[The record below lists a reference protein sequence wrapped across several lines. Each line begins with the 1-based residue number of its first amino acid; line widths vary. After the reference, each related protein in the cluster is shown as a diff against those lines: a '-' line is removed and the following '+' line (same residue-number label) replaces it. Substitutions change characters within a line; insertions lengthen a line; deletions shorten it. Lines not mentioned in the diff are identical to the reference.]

1 MRPRSRGLLRVYVD
15 STVHLQTRVMTALT
29 ESPPAGALAL
39 DAAAAQALERGDT
52 VRVTYASGFTHRLR
66 LEEPRA
72 PASGS
77 RHDLVGDLARRPADV
92 LAAPDVRGAEALVR
106 DAGATHGATRVWT
119 DEGEYVRW
127 LTR

>member
-1 MRPRSRGLLRVYVD
+1 
-15 STVHLQTRVMTALT
+15 MTALT
-29 ESPPAGALAL
+29 KSPPAGAPAQL

-77 RHDLVGDLARRPADV
+77 LHDLVRDLARRPADV

-106 DAGATHGATRVWT
+106 DAAKTHGAWRVWE
-119 DEGEYVRW
+119 DERQYVRW

>member
-1 MRPRSRGLLRVYVD
+1 
-15 STVHLQTRVMTALT
+15 MTLT
-29 ESPPAGALAL
+29 ESSPAGAPAL

-52 VRVTYASGFTHRLR
+52 VRIAYASGFTHRIC
-66 LEEPRA
+66 LEERRLM

-77 RHDLVGDLARRPADV
+77 LHDLIRDLARRPADV
-92 LAAPDVRGAEALVR
+92 HAAPDVVGAEALVR
-106 DAGATHGATRVWT
+106 DAAKTHGATRVWT

>member
-1 MRPRSRGLLRVYVD
+1 MAGATKPL
-15 STVHLQTRVMTALT
+15 
-29 ESPPAGALAL
+29 PAGAPAL

-52 VRVTYASGFTHRLR
+52 VRVAYASGFTHRLR
-66 LEEPRA
+66 LEELRT

-77 RHDLVGDLARRPADV
+77 LHDLLRDLARRPVDV

-106 DAGATHGATRVWT
+106 DAAKTHGAWRVWT
-119 DEGEYVRW
+119 DEGQYVRW